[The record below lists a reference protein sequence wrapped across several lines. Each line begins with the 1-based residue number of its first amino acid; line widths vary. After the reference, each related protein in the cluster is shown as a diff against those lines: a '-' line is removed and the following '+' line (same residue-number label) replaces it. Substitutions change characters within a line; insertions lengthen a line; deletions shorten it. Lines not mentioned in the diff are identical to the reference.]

1 MEQTNFLAKWCDEHR
16 RDFIEILK
24 TKEVKDY
31 LVEKALPILTEDERA
46 EVMAARK

>member
-1 MEQTNFLAKWCDEHR
+1 MEKLAKWCEEHR

-31 LVEKALPILTEDERA
+31 LVKQALSILTEEERA
-46 EVMAARK
+46 EVLRAREA

>member
-1 MEQTNFLAKWCDEHR
+1 MEKLVKWCKEHR

-31 LVEKALPILTEDERA
+31 LVKQALPILTEDERA
-46 EVMAARK
+46 EVIAARNT